1 MSCAYKEDRDR
12 RLVELTVDGRVSE
25 ADFDE
30 IAARLAAFIGDC
42 GQVKILE
49 VVKSFDGMD
58 LAAIPKGVMFDI
70 RHLKDFSHCAVVT
83 DSGWIGPFTRAMA
96 PFFSIDI
103 RVFGL
108 DQEDE
113 AREWLKGA

>member
-1 MSCAYKEDRDR
+1 MSCAYKEDKEH
-12 RLVELTVDGRVSE
+12 RLIELTVDGRVSE

-30 IAARLAAFIGDC
+30 IAARLAAFIGDH

-49 VVKSFDGMD
+49 IVKSFNGMD
-58 LAAIPKGVMFDI
+58 LAAIPKGVMFDL
-70 RHLKDFSHCAVVT
+70 RHMKDFSHCAVVT

-96 PFFSIDI
+96 PFFSVDI

-108 DQEDE
+108 DEEE
-113 AREWLKGA
+113 AARDWLKAA